1 MHSLR
6 ESQAA
11 LRAHDFLPAD
21 EVFQPALGC
30 RGNAGDVQGLDG
42 NPVIGQEF
50 SRFFF
55 VPLELRQE
63 FAEDYRRSDEL
74 LSLGEGSV

>member
-6 ESQAA
+6 
-11 LRAHDFLPAD
+11 RAWPQCGTRFSPTA
-21 EVFQPALGC
+21 EVSQPALGC

-42 NPVIGQEF
+42 NPVIGQNSPASF
-50 SRFFF
+50 RS
-55 VPLELRQE
+55 LELRQE